1 MNKYI
6 VMFLVVCTSVRYLF
20 GDPASGNWR
29 DNYATAIIY
38 FTNSISVG
46 ATTNAAIHKLGTP
59 DDIYTLSPSKYI
71 WSYHLLNPN
80 YLTMMQ
86 NPRIGGGS
94 LTVNSGVIQRVGF
107 SYVQVPEGF
116 PMWDRWQTRMGVFA
130 DLTILSTN
138 SAAFLSKVSVSPSHA
153 DHTAD
158 LVASL
163 CLIVFTARENG
174 VSRGESIKCKREWP
188 IFTVLDDHVDEL
200 KSINWEEQAEG
211 VDIEAVIRS
220 LRLYRARTLRSG
232 TSGNQ
237 N

>member
-6 VMFLVVCTSVRYLF
+6 VLFFVVSASVRCVL
-20 GDPASGNWR
+20 GDLAPSNWR
-29 DNYATAIIY
+29 DNYAAAIIY

-46 ATTNAAIHKLGTP
+46 ATTNAVIHKLGTP
-59 DDIYTLSPSKYI
+59 DDIYKLSPAEYI
-71 WSYHLLNPN
+71 WSYQLLNPN

-94 LTVNSGVIQRVGF
+94 LTVNSGIVQLVGF

-116 PMWDRWQTRMGVFA
+116 PMWDKWQARMGVFA

-138 SAAFLSKVSVSPSHA
+138 SSAFLSKVSVSSPNTN
-153 DHTAD
+153 HTAD

-174 VSRGESIKCKREWP
+174 VSRGEIIKCKIEWP
-188 IFTVLDDHVDEL
+188 IFTILGDHVDEL
-200 KSINWEEQAEG
+200 KSINWKEQDEG
-211 VDIEAVIRS
+211 ADIEAVIRS
-220 LRLYRARTLRSG
+220 LRLYRARTLSGG
-232 TSGNQ
+232 TSGN
-237 N
+237 